1 MMSRDQLVGHL
12 LCEVLPGH
20 RESGLFDEYVQVTET
35 RQPLKKTSL
44 SVQDEWDTGRSMTR
58 VFDVRAVASG
68 DGLAASWREVT
79 DDVRAHDALA
89 DSERRYR
96 QMLEATQEGVLVS
109 DVDGMTT
116 YVNPRMAAMVG
127 YPVQEMVGTPV
138 WNLISNESTPAAEAG
153 LEACRAGV
161 AGIYQL
167 QLCRKD
173 GSTLW
178 AVVTA
183 SPITDSQGSYT
194 GALVMIT
201 DITEKRRTEKHLA
214 HMTDLLTRTQ
224 EVSKTGGWEYDIA
237 AGRLVWTDEVYRI
250 YGVDKIYDPNDIT
263 ADIAAYDADSAP
275 IMEAAFQRLVAEGEP
290 YDLRPRA
297 RADPRRRTTHLGAHD
312 RPAGDRGRTRRARRG
327 QHRRHH
333 RTQAGRAV
341 ARGERAAAA

>member
-1 MMSRDQLVGHL
+1 MYKRQPSSLTNSYRKSTICPVSSRTAQRVAMPSSMASKVSRSRASAAPSFCSASFCVVRSTNETLVSFVDLTTQNLAEQKLAAAEARLRETFDAMLEGMATLCAVRDEGGQIVDFRYELVNDEGCRLNLMRRDQLVGHL

-35 RQPLKKTSL
+35 RQPLQKTSL
-44 SVQDEWDTGRSMTR
+44 SVRDEWGTGHSMTR
-58 VFDVRAVASG
+58 VFDVRAVASR

-79 DDVRAHDALA
+79 DDVRAHHALA

-116 YVNPRMAAMVG
+116 YVNPRMAAMLG

-138 WNLISNESTPAAEAG
+138 WNLISNESTPAAAAG

-183 SPITDSQGSYT
+183 SPITDSQGNYT
-194 GALVMIT
+194 GALVMILSLIHISEPT
-201 DITEKRRTEKHLA
+201 RRT
-214 HMTDLLTRTQ
+214 
-224 EVSKTGGWEYDIA
+224 
-237 AGRLVWTDEVYRI
+237 
-250 YGVDKIYDPNDIT
+250 
-263 ADIAAYDADSAP
+263 P
-275 IMEAAFQRLVAEGEP
+275 IS
-290 YDLRPRA
+290 
-297 RADPRRRTTHLGAHD
+297 
-312 RPAGDRGRTRRARRG
+312 
-327 QHRRHH
+327 
-333 RTQAGRAV
+333 
-341 ARGERAAAA
+341 